1 MHDIVIVGGGA
12 AGLSAAIYATR
23 AMVDTLV
30 IERSS
35 IGGNVSLIVDI
46 ENYLGFP
53 HISGDEL
60 VRRFEEHASEIKV
73 KIETDSVM
81 SIKKDDNFVIKSPKN
96 EYVAKKV
103 IIATGMRPRKLG
115 VMGEDELLGRGV
127 SYCATCDG
135 PLFAGGEVAV
145 IGGGNSALT
154 EAIFLSNIASKVYI
168 IHRRGKLRADP
179 IYQKRAHE
187 KQNIEFILNSV
198 VHEIKGD
205 KQVESMIIS
214 TNGVRKELKVDGVF
228 IYIGNVPNTEMVNC
242 EKDNNGFILTD
253 ENMMSS
259 IEGMY
264 AAGDCRAKHLRQITT
279 AVCDGAIAGWH
290 AANSITQA

>member
-23 AMVDTLV
+23 AMVDTLI

-96 EYVAKKV
+96 EYVAEKV
-103 IIATGMRPRKLG
+103 IIATGMRP
-115 VMGEDELLGRGV
+115 
-127 SYCATCDG
+127 S
-135 PLFAGGEVAV
+135 
-145 IGGGNSALT
+145 
-154 EAIFLSNIASKVYI
+154 
-168 IHRRGKLRADP
+168 
-179 IYQKRAHE
+179 
-187 KQNIEFILNSV
+187 
-198 VHEIKGD
+198 
-205 KQVESMIIS
+205 
-214 TNGVRKELKVDGVF
+214 
-228 IYIGNVPNTEMVNC
+228 
-242 EKDNNGFILTD
+242 
-253 ENMMSS
+253 
-259 IEGMY
+259 
-264 AAGDCRAKHLRQITT
+264 
-279 AVCDGAIAGWH
+279 
-290 AANSITQA
+290 